1 MKKCGLSLLA
11 IICLWASALPADA
24 ADIYVS
30 VNGNDANPGTRQQ
43 PRATLQAALRQARE
57 MRRLHDPGVKG
68 GIHIWMM
75 GGTYNL
81 YEPVFIRPEDA
92 GTEDSPTTIDAM
104 PGEQPVL
111 SGGVSITG
119 WKKAGTVPGLPVAAK
134 GKVWVADV
142 PAIGGGPFLFRQ
154 LWVNGRKA
162 VRARYSND
170 DSLCRIISWNHTT
183 QQCWIPTPPTP
194 SLAKVPG
201 LEMLIHQWWAV
212 AMLRVKQLEVHGDST
227 LLSFEQP
234 ERKVQSEHPW
244 PAPWQS
250 ASTGNSAFY
259 LTNAIQFLDQPGE
272 WYLDVKAQ
280 QLYYW
285 PKADEQPANAEII
298 APWQE
303 TLIKVAGT
311 IDNPVQYVQFKNIR
325 FAYTGWLRPSQ
336 KGHVPLQA
344 GMFMLDAYKLKVPG
358 TPDKKGLENQAWVG
372 RPTAAV
378 ELSYT
383 QHTGFEGCRFE
394 HLASTGLDYHRGAWN
409 DNITGNLFKD
419 IGGTGIQVGV
429 YSDEAFEA
437 HLPYNPTDTR
447 EVCTNTHI
455 DNNLV
460 TDVTNE
466 DWGTVGISAGFVK
479 GINIEHNEVSEVS
492 YSGICVG
499 WGWTKT
505 VNAMRNNRVFSN
517 KIHHYGKRMYDVAA
531 VYTLSAQPGSVISE
545 NYIDSI
551 YKAPYAHIPVH
562 WFYLYTDEGTSY
574 FTVSNNWCPA
584 QKFLQNANGPNNNWV
599 NNGPQVHDSVRRQA
613 GIQAAWQQLLT
624 EKAPVDT
631 RVLINRYKPE
641 EQQRA
646 VAQKPAIIEV
656 IASKADK
663 RIADLLQELL
673 NRQVVTYDGL
683 HRWKNHYVIYAVM
696 DYPKKIAER
705 IQHLLRNELM
715 EDVEVKVYEQPFY
728 VFDRR
733 KCDSSQVAEEW
744 EHTLLTAN
752 LSADTVLQREY
763 LQYHATQFTQWP
775 EVSNGFCKAEFQQLL
790 LFKNG
795 SQLMLVISIPK
806 GKKLDQLNPKTTEN
820 NPRVDEWNRLM
831 KKYQEGIPGTAAGE
845 VWVELK

>member
-1 MKKCGLSLLA
+1 MNKRGVLLLA
-11 IICLWASALPADA
+11 VVCLFASVLPAGA

-57 MRRLHDPGVKG
+57 LRRLRDPAIQG
-68 GIHIWMM
+68 GIHIWLT

-92 GTEDSPTTIDAM
+92 GTADSPTTIEAM

-111 SGGVSITG
+111 SGGVRISD
-119 WKKAGTVPGLPVAAK
+119 WKKAGAVPGLPAVAK

-142 PAIGGGPFLFRQ
+142 PVMGGAPFLFRQ

-162 VRARYSND
+162 VRARYSNE
-170 DSLCRIISWNHTT
+170 DSLCRILSWNAAT
-183 QQCWIPTPPTP
+183 QQCWIATPPVP
-194 SLAKVPG
+194 ALEKVQG

-212 AMLRVKQLEVHGDST
+212 AMLRVKQLQVHGDST

-234 ERKVQSEHPW
+234 ESNIQSEHPW

-250 ASTGNSAFY
+250 AATGNSAFY
-259 LTNAIQFLDQPGE
+259 LTNAIQLLDEPGE

-285 PKADEQPANAEII
+285 PKEGEQPADAEIV

-303 TLIKVAGT
+303 TLVKVAGT
-311 IDNPVQYVQFKNIR
+311 IDHPVQYVQFKNIR

-344 GMFMLDAYKLKVPG
+344 GMYLLDAYKLKIPG

-372 RPTAAV
+372 RPAAAV

-394 HLASTGLDYHRGAWN
+394 HLASTGVDYHRGAMN
-409 DNITGNLFKD
+409 DVITGNLFKD

-429 YSDEAFEA
+429 YSDEAVEA
-437 HLPYNPTDTR
+437 HLPYNPADSR
-447 EVCTNTHI
+447 EVCTGTLI
-455 DNNLV
+455 SNNLV

-466 DWGTVGISAGFVK
+466 DWGTVGISAGFVRD
-479 GINIEHNEVSEVS
+479 IRIVHNEVSEVS

-505 VNAMRNNRVFSN
+505 INVMRNNRVAGN

-531 VYTLSAQPGSVISE
+531 IYTLSAQPGSVISE

-562 WFYLYTDEGTSY
+562 WFYLYTDEGTAY
-574 FTVSNNWCPA
+574 YTVSNNWCPA
-584 QKFLQNANGPNNNWV
+584 QKFLQNANGPNNSWV

-613 GIQAAWQQLLT
+613 GIQVAWQQLLP
-624 EKAPVDT
+624 EKAAADA
-631 RVLINRYKPE
+631 RVLINSYRPAL
-641 EQQRA
+641 QQRA
-646 VAQKPAIIEV
+646 ITEKPSIIEV
-656 IASKADK
+656 ITPKADK
-663 RIADLLQELL
+663 RYADKLQELL
-673 NRQVVTYDGL
+673 NRQVVGYDGL
-683 HRWKNHYVIYAVM
+683 HQWKNHYVIFAVM
-696 DYPKKIAER
+696 PDPKAIAARIER
-705 IQHLLRNELM
+705 LLP
-715 EDVEVKVYEQPFY
+715 DAQVKVYDSCFY
-728 VFDRR
+728 VFDRSR
-733 KCDSSQVAEEW
+733 CDSSAVAEEW

-752 LSADTVLQREY
+752 VAADTVLQKEY

-775 EVSNGFCKAEFQQLL
+775 ELSRGFCNAEFQQLL
-790 LFKNG
+790 LFRNG
-795 SQLMLVISIPK
+795 RQLMLVISIPK

-820 NPRVDEWNRLM
+820 NPRVEEWNRLM
-831 KKYQEGIPGTAAGE
+831 KKYQEGIAGTAAGE